1 MKEIRGDA
9 KNIRSMLSGVKFSID
24 YYQREYRWEKKQVIE
39 LINDLCEK
47 FLDSYDPNHDR
58 GEVQNYGHYFL
69 GSVIISAKEN
79 QKFIIDGQQRITTL
93 TLLLISLHRQL
104 PNDDKQSIA
113 SLISA
118 RKFGKHSFNLDVS
131 ERLACMNALMQGDT
145 FDEEGQPESV
155 VNILNRYQDI
165 EAHLPDTLANDVKNS
180 ESKYNDAL
188 PYFADW
194 LTENVHLVEITAY
207 SDEDAYTIFE
217 TMNDR
222 GLSLTPTDML
232 KGYLLANI
240 SDTAKRNDANDAWR
254 SRISKLQE
262 LGKEEDADAIKS
274 WLRSQYADQ
283 ITHFEDIGSEFHRWV
298 RSHENDL
305 NLRESTDFFGFIF
318 KDFNFYAKW
327 SNFIRLRA
335 EELEGGYEPIY
346 YNANNNFT
354 LQYPLLLAPLRHTDT
369 KDEIKL
375 KLRIVASFIDILIT
389 RHIWNGR
396 STAERSMRGK
406 IFPIIMSIRGNSV
419 DDLARIL
426 TKRLA
431 EDTETFLHNNLFSLH
446 QQNGPQ
452 IHRILARMTDFVE
465 TGSGKPSHYAEYN
478 QRGNKGYEIEHIWAN
493 KYEPHTDEFSHPVE
507 FEQYRNRIGGLLLLP
522 KGFNASFGDK
532 PYSEKLKH
540 YFGQNLLAQSL
551 HKNAYHRNPGFQKFR
566 EQHKLAFEFKP
577 HDKFKKD
584 DLDQRQA
591 LYQSLAQKIWD
602 PDNLKCIANGQ
613 TP

>member
-1 MKEIRGDA
+1 MKKIHGDA
-9 KNIRSMLSGVKFSID
+9 KSIRSMLSGVKFSID

-47 FLDSYDPNHDR
+47 FLDSYNPNHDR
-58 GEVQNYGHYFL
+58 KEVKNYGHYFL
-69 GSVIISAKEN
+69 GSVIISEKDN

-93 TLLLISLHRQL
+93 TLLLISLYCQFPDNAR
-104 PNDDKQSIA
+104 QSIA
-113 SLISA
+113 SMISSIQY
-118 RKFGKHSFNLDVS
+118 GEHSFNLDVP
-131 ERLACMNALMQGDT
+131 ERVACMEALMRGDT

-165 EAHLPDTLANDVKNS
+165 EALLPDTLANDVENS
-180 ESKYNDAL
+180 ESEYNDVL

-194 LTENVHLVEITAY
+194 LIENVHLVEITAY
-207 SDEDAYTIFE
+207 SDDDAYIIFE

-240 SDTAKRNDANDAWR
+240 NDAERNDANEAWR

-283 ITHFEDIGSEFHRWV
+283 INHFEIIGSEFHRWV
-298 RSHENDL
+298 RSNEHEL
-305 NLRESTDFFGFIF
+305 NLQTPTDFLSFIVENF
-318 KDFNFYAKW
+318 DFYAQWYK
-327 SNFIRLRA
+327 FIRIAADNLID
-335 EELEGGYEPIY
+335 GYEAIC
-346 YNANNNFT
+346 YNSDNNFT

-369 KDEIKL
+369 DDEIKL

-406 IFPIIMSIRGNSV
+406 IFPIIRNIRGNSV
-419 DDLARIL
+419 DDLAEIL
-426 TKRLA
+426 TQRLS
-431 EDTETFLHNNLFSLH
+431 ENTETFMHNNLFALH
-446 QQNGPQ
+446 RQNGPQ
-452 IHRILARMTDFVE
+452 IHRILARMTDFVG
-465 TGSGKPSHYAEYN
+465 TGSGEPSHYAEYN
-478 QRGNKGYEIEHIWAN
+478 QRGNKGYEIEHIWAD
-493 KYEPHTDEFSHPVE
+493 KYERHSDEFSHPLE
-507 FEQYRNRIGGLLLLP
+507 FDQYRNRIGGLLLLP
-522 KGFNASFGDK
+522 KSFNASFGDK
-532 PYSEKLKH
+532 SYSEKLEH

-551 HKNAYHRNPGFQKFR
+551 HKNAYHHNPGFQKFR
-566 EQHKLAFEFKP
+566 EQYNLTFKP
-577 HDKFKKD
+577 HDEFRKD

-591 LYQSLAQKIWD
+591 LYQSLAEKIWD
-602 PDNLKCIANGQ
+602 PDNLEHIANGQ
-613 TP
+613 DGF